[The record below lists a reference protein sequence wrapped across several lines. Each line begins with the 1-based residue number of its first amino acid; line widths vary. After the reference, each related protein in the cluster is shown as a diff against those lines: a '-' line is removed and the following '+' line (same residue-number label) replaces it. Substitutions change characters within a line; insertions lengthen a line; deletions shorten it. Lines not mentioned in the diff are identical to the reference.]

1 MNTVRKICLV
11 ATILIIVFHFYSLDY
26 YELTSDKNTNHY
38 LGILGMLL
46 LATSFIF
53 GFLEKNEDK

>member
-11 ATILIIVFHFYSLDY
+11 ATIVIIVFHLYSLDY
-26 YELTSDKNTNHY
+26 NELTSNKNTNHY
-38 LGILGMLL
+38 LGILAMGFVG
-46 LATSFIF
+46 TSFFF